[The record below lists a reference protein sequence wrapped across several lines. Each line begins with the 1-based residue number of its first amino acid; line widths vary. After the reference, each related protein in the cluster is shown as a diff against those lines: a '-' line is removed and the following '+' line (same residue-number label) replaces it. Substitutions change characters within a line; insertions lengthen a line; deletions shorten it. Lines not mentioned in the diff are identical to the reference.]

1 MLHFMMTNQYFYYG
15 IIAAGVLGLLSAVLT
30 GLYYRMIVRDL
41 KRVRKPKGKWMRSF
55 INELDNRKM
64 LQQNIQNADAFI
76 RSRLASGNILRWYTP
91 PAPDR
96 RADDTRG
103 RGTPRCTSER
113 FSRYFQRPRQAPGT
127 IPLILPRF

>member
-15 IIAAGVLGLLSAVLT
+15 IIAAGVLGLLSTVLT

-64 LQQNIQNADAFI
+64 LAAEYAECGCLYPQ
-76 RSRLASGNILRWYTP
+76 P
-91 PAPDR
+91 PGFRKAVSHICGIS
-96 RADDTRG
+96 A
-103 RGTPRCTSER
+103 
-113 FSRYFQRPRQAPGT
+113 
-127 IPLILPRF
+127 